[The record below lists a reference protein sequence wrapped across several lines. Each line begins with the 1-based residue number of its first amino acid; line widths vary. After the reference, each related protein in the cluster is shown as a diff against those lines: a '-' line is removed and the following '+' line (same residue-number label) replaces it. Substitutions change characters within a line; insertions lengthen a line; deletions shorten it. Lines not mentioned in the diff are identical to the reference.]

1 MFCPACGTQNPEN
14 AGLCSACAK
23 PLPFAPSPTPPPP
36 AAAPSGSIAVAP
48 APAPVYPP
56 LTSIAGYS
64 PAPSLPQPPKTM
76 SVLGMIGIA
85 AVILLAVAYAS
96 LAPLPELPNET
107 QAVGY
112 RIGTLIG
119 ALAIPFIIAFAVA
132 GRRKARNP
140 NLFAGLFC
148 GIAFGMVLL
157 NGMANLGSWQAET
170 TDKKVGR
177 LMREAAGLQPV
188 RHSLFGEAKTDVK
201 MRDLFK
207 DLISLNKEYKDAA
220 GKLDT
225 SATKNLSTP
234 ESFADPDSAA
244 GGLNQ
249 LHAAYALDAHQEERM
264 QQIMENFKR
273 SFDDLS
279 ASDRQ
284 AMQAGFE
291 KGISQTMPMRQ
302 RAISAEKAWIDS
314 MDDVYAYAQAHH
326 ADFAMSNGHLG
337 ISDPQVREDF
347 NTRIRTTN
355 ARRTEFLQA
364 KHALDET
371 QSRSLQ
377 KFGVSP
383 QQAGTQ

>member
-1 MFCPACGTQNPEN
+1 
-14 AGLCSACAK
+14 
-23 PLPFAPSPTPPPP
+23 
-36 AAAPSGSIAVAP
+36 
-48 APAPVYPP
+48 
-56 LTSIAGYS
+56 
-64 PAPSLPQPPKTM
+64 M

-85 AVILLAVAYAS
+85 AVSLLALAYAS
-96 LAPLPELPNET
+96 LAPVPELPNES
-107 QAVGY
+107 QAVGF

-119 ALAIPFIIAFAVA
+119 ALAIPFIIAFVIA

-148 GIAFGMVLL
+148 GIAFGMILL
-157 NGMANLGSWQAET
+157 NGVRNLGSLQPET
-170 TDKKVGR
+170 TDQKVGR

-188 RHSLFGEAKTDVK
+188 RRPLFGEAKTDGK

-207 DLISLNKEYKDAA
+207 DLIALNKEYKDAA
-220 GKLDT
+220 AKLDT
-225 SATKNLSTP
+225 SAVKNLSTP
-234 ESFADPDSAA
+234 ESFANPDSAA
-244 GGLNQ
+244 DGLNQ

-264 QQIMENFKR
+264 QQIIENFKR

-279 ASDRQ
+279 AADRE
-284 AMQAGFE
+284 AMQSGFD

-302 RAISAEKAWIDS
+302 RAISAEKGWIDS
-314 MDDVYAYAQAHH
+314 VDDVYAYAQAHH
-326 ADFAMSNGHLG
+326 ADFSMFIGRLG

-347 NTRIRTTN
+347 NTRIRTMN

-364 KHALDET
+364 KHAIDEI
-371 QSRSLQ
+371 QSRNLQ